1 MFTSEQECK
10 VRTAFLYVLLTMGM
24 DWLIRWG
31 SRYISFTL
39 YLWYAKKT
47 PVCSTETI
55 EEKLQGLSD
64 TLSENR
70 YNRKFISK
78 FMATI
83 VRMRE
88 VQTINKKSLFM
99 SQQFR
104 GNTDNKLLIQ
114 SIRRTIERTFNPR
127 KLWLVFFTPPMMILR
142 LKDELPRMS
151 TLFCIY

>member
-1 MFTSEQECK
+1 M
-10 VRTAFLYVLLTMGM
+10 R
-24 DWLIRWG
+24 
-31 SRYISFTL
+31 
-39 YLWYAKKT
+39 KKT

-127 KLWLVFFTPPMMILR
+127 KL
-142 LKDELPRMS
+142 
-151 TLFCIY
+151 